1 MLNPMDLTGRLMLV
15 TGASSGIGRETAIL
29 LSQLGARVVLVAR
42 NPAGLEQTRSLLEG
56 PDHRVEPR
64 DLAALNDIP
73 GWLQGLS
80 RELGAFSGLVAGL
93 GRLLSLE
100 VGTPVRTVLRRL
112 ILRWGGG
119 PIIIPDQSRLS
130 DRRPSDGG
138 RWHRVMAGVVAYILG
153 RAMDRAAAAPQ
164 QCQQTDGT

>member
-1 MLNPMDLTGRLMLV
+1 MGVSLDLVGPIQLMLGDFGAMLSDGCVAIGLINRRLMVLCD
-15 TGASSGIGRETAIL
+15 AIRL
-29 LSQLGARVVLVAR
+29 
-42 NPAGLEQTRSLLEG
+42 
-56 PDHRVEPR
+56 
-64 DLAALNDIP
+64 
-73 GWLQGLS
+73 GLS
-80 RELGAFSGLVAGL
+80 GAFSGLVAGL